1 MGTVFVE
8 EKAELVALC
17 SLPGITR
24 RQAGELLTLFGSPA
38 GAWEAVRGGYS
49 SRVSSTEKS
58 GDWRSH
64 SLDTDPGGHIKLLEA
79 RGIMTV
85 VKGERGYPGLLE
97 EINDPPF
104 TIFYRG
110 RLPVGWMRC
119 VAVVGSRK
127 ATQYGIE
134 AAEWIARAL
143 ARAGACVVSGAAYGI
158 DSAAHRGALMAGGGT
173 TAVLGCGPDVVY
185 PRSNGGLLSDIALK
199 GCILSEYPP
208 GIKPLKYHFPARN
221 RLIAG
226 MSLGVV
232 VVEAS
237 RTSGAL
243 LTADF
248 ALSEGREVFAV
259 PGQVF
264 SKNSEGTNALIRNG
278 AGLIGSVEDILEG
291 LDLAGEQTL
300 PLEIAPEQLT
310 AEERKSLD
318 ALAAGPG
325 DAVDVARQN
334 GLQVGEALSLLSRM
348 EVAGLV
354 RRGPGGRYQ
363 VTRKSTRK

>member
-1 MGTVFVE
+1 MGPCLVD

-24 RQAGELLTLFGSPA
+24 RQVGELLTLFGSPE
-38 GAWEAVRGGYS
+38 GAWDAVRGGHS
-49 SRVSSTEKS
+49 SSVSPKDRS
-58 GDWRSH
+58 GLWRSY
-64 SLDTDPGGHIKLLEA
+64 SLDINPEGYIEVLEA
-79 RGIMTV
+79 GGILTLV
-85 VKGERGYPGLLE
+85 RGERGYPGLLE
-97 EINDPPF
+97 EINDPPWS
-104 TIFYRG
+104 IFYRG
-110 RLPVGWMRC
+110 KPPDQGIEC

-134 AAEWIARAL
+134 AAEWIARGL
-143 ARAGACVVSGAAYGI
+143 ARAGVCVVSGAAYGI
-158 DSAAHRGALMAGGGT
+158 DSAAHRGALAVGGAT

-185 PRSNGGLLSDIALK
+185 PRSNGGLLSDIAEK

-208 GIKPLKYHFPARN
+208 RVRPLRYHFPARN

-237 RTSGAL
+237 RTGGAL

-259 PGQVF
+259 PGHVF

-278 AGLIGSVEDILEG
+278 ASLVGSVEDILEE
-291 LDLAGEQTL
+291 LDLAGQETL
-300 PLEIAPEQLT
+300 PLEIPSERLTVEEQ
-310 AEERKSLD
+310 KSLD
-318 ALAAGPG
+318 ALEAGPC
-325 DAVDVARQN
+325 DAVEIAGHA
-334 GLQVGEALSLLSRM
+334 GLSVGEALSLLSRM
-348 EVAGLV
+348 EVMGMV
-354 RRGPGGRYQ
+354 RRGPGGRYH
-363 VTRKSTRK
+363 VTSQSTRK

>member
-1 MGTVFVE
+1 MGPYFIE

-24 RQAGELLTLFGSPA
+24 RQVGELLTLYGSPA
-38 GAWEAVRGGYS
+38 GAWDAVRGGHSSGVS
-49 SRVSSTEKS
+49 SRDRS
-58 GDWRSH
+58 GEWRSH
-64 SLDTDPGGHIKLLEA
+64 SLDLEPETHVKFLEA
-79 RGIMTV
+79 RGILTV
-85 VKGERGYPGLLE
+85 VKGERGYPKLLE
-97 EINDPPF
+97 EISDPPF
-104 TIFYRG
+104 SIFYRG
-110 RLPVGWMRC
+110 KLPDQVMKC
-119 VAVVGSRK
+119 IAVVGSRK

-134 AAEWIARAL
+134 AAEWIAKAL
-143 ARAGACVVSGAAYGI
+143 SRAGACVVSGAAYGV
-158 DSAAHRGALMAGGGT
+158 DSAAHRGALMAGGDT

-208 GIKPLKYHFPARN
+208 GIKPLKHHFPARN

-237 RTSGAL
+237 RTGGAL

-259 PGQVF
+259 PGQIF

-278 AGLIGSVEDILEG
+278 AGLVGSAEDIFEELSFAVEK
-291 LDLAGEQTL
+291 TL
-300 PLEIAPEQLT
+300 PFDTAPENLT

-318 ALAAGPG
+318 VLTAGPC
-325 DAVDVARQN
+325 DAAEIAGRT
-334 GLQVGEALSLLSRM
+334 GLAVGEAVSLLSRM
-348 EVAGLV
+348 EVTGLV
-354 RRGPGGRYQ
+354 RRGPGGRYHSTAQ
-363 VTRKSTRK
+363 STRK

>member
-1 MGTVFVE
+1 MGHCFLE

-24 RQAGELLTLFGSPA
+24 RQIGELLTLFGSPA
-38 GAWEAVRGGYS
+38 GAWDAVRGGYS
-49 SRVSSTEKS
+49 SCVSS
-58 GDWRSH
+58 GDRSSDWQAR
-64 SLDTDPGGHIKLLEA
+64 SLDLDPERHIKFLEA
-79 RGIMTV
+79 RGIPTV
-85 VKGERGYPGLLE
+85 VRGERGYPRLLE

-104 TIFYRG
+104 SIFYRG
-110 RLPVGWMRC
+110 RLPDQGIKC
-119 VAVVGSRK
+119 IAVVGSRK

-143 ARAGACVVSGAAYGI
+143 ARAGLCVVSGAAYGI
-158 DSAAHRGALMAGGGT
+158 DSAAHRGALMASGLT
-173 TAVLGCGPDVVY
+173 AAVLGCGPDVVY

-243 LTADF
+243 LTTDF

-278 AGLIGSVEDILEG
+278 AGLVGSVEDILEE
-291 LDLAGEQTL
+291 LDVAGEITL

-318 ALAAGPG
+318 ALAAGPR
-325 DAVDVARQN
+325 DAMEIAGKA
-334 GLQVGEALSLLSRM
+334 GLAVGEALSLLSRM

-354 RRGPGGRYQ
+354 RRGPGGRYHLTSQ
-363 VTRKSTRK
+363 STRK